1 VGVNISVSKFLL
13 AICLGL
19 LIGAVSGVLIDKI
32 FGVHLLGSN
41 LLKEALILEF
51 YMIKIEIQITPASL
65 IGLVVSG
72 YLVIKKG

>member
-1 VGVNISVSKFLL
+1 VNISVSKFLL
-13 AICLGL
+13 SIGLGL
-19 LIGAVSGVLIDKI
+19 LIGAVSGVLFDKV
-32 FGVHLLGSN
+32 FGIHLLGLN

-51 YMIKIEIQITPASL
+51 YIIKIEIQITPASL

>member
-1 VGVNISVSKFLL
+1 VNISVSKFLL
-13 AICLGL
+13 AIGLGL

-32 FGVHLLGSN
+32 FGLHMLGAN

-51 YMIKIEIQITPASL
+51 YIIKIEIQITPASL

>member
-1 VGVNISVSKFLL
+1 LNISVSKFLL
-13 AICLGL
+13 AIGLGL
-19 LIGAVSGVLIDKI
+19 LIGAVSGVLLDKI

-51 YMIKIEIQITPASL
+51 YIIKIEIQITPASL